1 MTDLLHECSDP
12 DTVVLI
18 RYAAQSGRSRIL
30 LSGVCAT
37 PKHVIQAST
46 IYDFRTMPAS
56 VMRATMKKGV
66 DRAFKLLDNRWHDGK
81 TRPLHEGCRRRW

>member
-1 MTDLLHECSDP
+1 MLIP
-12 DTVVLI
+12 ATVALI
-18 RYAAQSGRSRIL
+18 RYAAQSGRSLIL

-46 IYDFRTMPAS
+46 IYDFRTMPSS

-66 DRAFKLLDNRWHDGK
+66 ARAFKLLDNRRHDGQDG
-81 TRPLHEGCRRRW
+81 TRDEGCRRRW